1 MKRVGVAAGS
11 TALPYAKYRSVHN
24 IIHED
29 ARGALDRVGVP
40 GNRRGEISWLRCRAF
55 VSIIRALTL
64 ALCRIS
70 PT

>member
-29 ARGALDRVGVP
+29 ARGAFDRVGVP
-40 GNRRGEISWLRCRAF
+40 GNRQAEI
-55 VSIIRALTL
+55 
-64 ALCRIS
+64 
-70 PT
+70 